1 MECFQS
7 TGRRQVFVFVSVFF
21 LEMLEKLIKVSFSVM
36 ATLTLLGKLDAI
48 NVGRKGDRL
57 CFVLCEL

>member
-7 TGRRQVFVFVSVFF
+7 TGRRQVFVFFF

-36 ATLTLLGKLDAI
+36 ATLILLDKLDAI

>member
-1 MECFQS
+1 MFSKYRKKTGFCFC
-7 TGRRQVFVFVSVFF
+7 FFF
-21 LEMLEKLIKVSFSVM
+21 LEILEKLIKVSFSVM

-48 NVGRKGDRL
+48 NVGRKGDWL

>member
-7 TGRRQVFVFVSVFF
+7 TGRRQVFGFFF